1 MTASDSGRRD
11 LASRA
16 AYITH
21 AVCLKHEMGD
31 WHPECPRRLT
41 AIEDRLLA
49 KGLLNLCD
57 RFDAPAAT
65 DEQLE
70 RVHDRDYLAELAS
83 MAPLDGYSEIDPDTW
98 MNPHTLAAARHAA
111 GATALAAQLVV
122 QGGYKRVF
130 CNVRPPGH
138 HAGRRRAMGFCF
150 YNNAAVAVA
159 QARALGIERVALI
172 DFDVHHG
179 NGSEEILQHDPSVF
193 MLSTYQS
200 GIFPFRGDEPAADNM
215 CHCPLLRYSC
225 GDALREAVES
235 NWLPRLNAFAPQLM
249 VLSAGFDAHRND
261 ELAQLGWVEQDYAW
275 LSKQLV
281 ALAERH
287 CEGRVISVLEGGY
300 HLDALA
306 ASVEQHMRALLGVC

>member
-1 MTASDSGRRD
+1 M
-11 LASRA
+11 RA

-21 AVCLKHEMGD
+21 AACLKHEMGD

-49 KGLLNLCD
+49 KGLLDLCD

-70 RVHDRDYLAELAS
+70 RVHDRGYLIELAS
-83 MAPLDGYSEIDPDTW
+83 MAPRDGYSEIDPDTW

-111 GATALAAQLVV
+111 GAAALAAQLVV
-122 QGGYKRVF
+122 QGGYQRAF

-138 HAGRRRAMGFCF
+138 HAERRRAMGFCF
-150 YNNAAVAVA
+150 YNNAAIAIA
-159 QARALGIERVALI
+159 QARALGLDRVALI

-179 NGSEEILQHDPSVF
+179 NGSEDILQHDSSVL

-200 GIFPFRGDEPAADNM
+200 GIFPFRGDEPSADNM

-235 NWLPRLNAFAPQLM
+235 CWLPRLHDFAPQLM
-249 VLSAGFDAHRND
+249 VMSAGFDAHRND
-261 ELAQLGWVEQDYAW
+261 ELAQLGWVERDYAW
-275 LSKQLV
+275 LSEQLV
-281 ALAERH
+281 AVAERY
-287 CEGRVISVLEGGY
+287 CDGRVISVLEGGY

-306 ASVEQHMRALLGVC
+306 ASAEQHMRALLGVC